1 MTSANPMPKPP
12 DYSQWIKRTRQA
24 AGLTQ
29 AQLAKLIG
37 VSYASVNRWENG
49 QARPDSLA
57 WQRIMDLEP
66 LLRPELQPNDVAEF
80 E

>member
-1 MTSANPMPKPP
+1 M
-12 DYSQWIKRTRQA
+12 
-24 AGLTQ
+24 L
-29 AQLAKLIG
+29 
-37 VSYASVNRWENG
+37 VENG
-49 QARPDSLA
+49 QARPDNLA